1 MYKCPTCERHT
12 LTDHDEKDTY
22 EETYY
27 MCNNK
32 ECPDY
37 GKQMTDIDLVQ

>member
-12 LTDHDEKDTY
+12 LTDHYDKDTF
-22 EETYY
+22 EPYY

-37 GKQMTDIDLVQ
+37 GKQMTNIEIVQ